1 MDSLPNL
8 LTVPIGITA
17 LPSKGEANDAGSPT
31 SLASVL
37 ASRRRAIQASER
49 GDSHGQESSKEEGCK
64 EGGRKE
70 GGEEAVTL
78 PQTT

>member
-1 MDSLPNL
+1 

-31 SLASVL
+31 SPANVL
-37 ASRRRAIQASER
+37 ASRRLAIQASER

-64 EGGRKE
+64 EGGEEEGCKE

>member
-1 MDSLPNL
+1 MA
-8 LTVPIGITA
+8 I
-17 LPSKGEANDAGSPT
+17 
-31 SLASVL
+31 VL

-49 GDSHGQESSKEEGCK
+49 GDSHGQESSKEEGSK
-64 EGGRKE
+64 EGCKE